1 MNLRLGCSPANGPGA
16 GRVPSREA
24 GLNYR
29 HHFHAGNFADLLKHG
44 LVLQLLQRLM
54 ADPSPLVVLDTHAGA
69 GVYDLEGEAARRSGE
84 AANGVAR
91 LMADPSAPS
100 AFDPLTQAVQRLNPK
115 GGARFHPGSPALM
128 VEALRPGDRYAGCEL
143 RPDDHAELERFL
155 RSQPGA
161 RALMRDGY
169 EVLAEEAGRGPR
181 RLVLVDPPFERG
193 DDYART
199 AEGVGRADGRPGDA
213 FVIWTPLKDLE
224 TFDAFLGRLI
234 DAGAESGLV
243 VEARLKPLDD
253 PLRMNGC
260 ALVILGDPGVVRGMI
275 QPARAIA
282 DWIVTRLGGPG
293 AQARIEPLD

>member
-1 MNLRLGCSPANGPGA
+1 
-16 GRVPSREA
+16 V
-24 GLNYR
+24 NYR

-44 LVLQLLQRLM
+44 LVLQLMQRLM
-54 ADPSPLVVLDTHAGA
+54 ADTSPLAVLDTHAGA
-69 GVYDLEGEAARRSGE
+69 GVYDIEGEAARRSGE
-84 AANGVAR
+84 AAKGIVR
-91 LMADPSAPS
+91 LMQAADAPA
-100 AFDPLTQAVQRLNPK
+100 AFDPLKQAVRRLNPK
-115 GGARFHPGSPALM
+115 GGERLYPGSPPL
-128 VEALRPGDRYAGCEL
+128 VVDVLRPGDSYLGCEL
-143 RPDDHAELERFL
+143 RPDDYADLDRFL
-155 RSQPGA
+155 RG
-161 RALMRDGY
+161 RKFGKALMRDGY

-193 DDYART
+193 DDYVRT

-260 ALVILGDPGVVRGMI
+260 ALVILADPGVTMSMFA
-275 QPARAIA
+275 PARAIA
-282 DWIVTRLGGPG
+282 DWIVTRLGEPG
-293 AQARIEPLD
+293 GEARVEPLD